1 MVSVYD
7 VRAADLIKEIS
18 TDLKD
23 KVEQP
28 KFVKFVKTGRHR
40 ERPPQQI
47 DWFYT
52 RMASM
57 LRRIYI
63 DGPVGTQQLRTY
75 YGGKRN
81 RGSEP
86 SHFYKGSG
94 KIIRT
99 CLQELEK
106 LGFIKKLKKGRVIS
120 AKGEKYLSEKSKH
133 ALQKNKKG
141 AEHGTGAGVGTS
153 ERAEA

>member
-7 VRAADLIKEIS
+7 VKAADLIKEIS

-23 KVEQP
+23 KVTQP

-40 ERPPQQI
+40 ERPPTQI

-57 LRRIYI
+57 LRKIYI
-63 DGPVGTQQLRTY
+63 EGPVGTQSLRTY
-75 YGGKRN
+75 YGGRKN

-86 SHFYKGSG
+86 SHSYKGSG

-106 LGFIKKLKKGRVIS
+106 LELIKKQKTGRIIT

-133 ALQKNKKG
+133 VLQQMKKG
-141 AEHGTGAGVGTS
+141 IDHGTGLGAS
-153 ERAEA
+153 ERTEA